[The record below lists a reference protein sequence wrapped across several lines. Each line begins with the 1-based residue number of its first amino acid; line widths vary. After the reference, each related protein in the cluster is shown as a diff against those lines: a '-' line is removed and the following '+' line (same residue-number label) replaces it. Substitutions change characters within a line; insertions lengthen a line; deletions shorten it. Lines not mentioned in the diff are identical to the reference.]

1 MSTFYLDRTESELS
15 LESGVL
21 VVRNGEG
28 RQTVPV
34 ALLKRLVIVAKTR
47 LDTMLLLRLAE
58 QGVMV
63 VLFDPRCADRRAQV
77 LGVAHN
83 DVRVRLAQYRIS
95 ADEKQRLS
103 VAKDWIKAKL
113 RRHERLLNAVGVSR
127 PEFGQV
133 AQQALGRMT
142 ALRAS
147 LELATDLA
155 TLRGLE
161 GSAAQAFF
169 AAYQKL
175 FAPSLGFTGRKK
187 RPPPDP
193 VNATLS
199 LAYTLLHAR
208 AVQAAWAAGLD
219 PCVGFYHEPAWGR
232 ESLACDLIEPWRPC
246 VDQWVYEWFRSR
258 YLEADHFKRRG
269 EGCFLGKAGRARF
282 FAAFERQVTPIE
294 RALRRQCRAVVQSL
308 MEETDACS
316 LS

>member
-15 LESGVL
+15 LENGVL
-21 VVRNGEG
+21 VIRSGEG

-34 ALLKRLVIVAKTR
+34 ALLKRLVIAAKTR

-58 QGVMV
+58 QGVTV

-83 DVRVRLAQYRIS
+83 DVQVRLRQYRAG
-95 ADEKQRLS
+95 ADEQQRLA
-103 VAKDWIKAKL
+103 VARRWIGAKL
-113 RRHERLLNAVGVSR
+113 RRHHDLLSTLAASR
-127 PEFGQV
+127 PGLKGAVQTAMQRISALQTSV
-133 AQQALGRMT
+133 AAVN
-142 ALRAS
+142 
-147 LELATDLA
+147 DLT

-161 GSAAQAFF
+161 GNAARVFF
-169 AAYQKL
+169 EVYQKL

-219 PCVGFYHEPAWGR
+219 PSVGFYHEPAWGR

-246 VDQWVYEWFRSR
+246 VDQWVCEWFHSR

-282 FAAFERQVTPIE
+282 FAAFERQVAPLE
-294 RALRRQCRAVVQSL
+294 RALRLQCRVLVQSL
-308 MEETDACS
+308 VEKCDACR